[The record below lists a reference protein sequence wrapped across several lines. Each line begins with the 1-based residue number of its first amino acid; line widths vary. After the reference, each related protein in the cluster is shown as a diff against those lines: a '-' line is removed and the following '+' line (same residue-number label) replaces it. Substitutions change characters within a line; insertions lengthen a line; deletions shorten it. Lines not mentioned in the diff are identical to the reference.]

1 MIEKCTSMNLG
12 AFRNYER
19 RSPIIEINGEGW
31 KYQINR
37 VSSKTQKEERSKWLI
52 IRAEK
57 IFKGKES
64 FTRKNISWCPVS
76 LEESQIKGEMW
87 MEYINEFQSFHPIT
101 KQI

>member
-1 MIEKCTSMNLG
+1 MNLG

-19 RSPIIEINGEGW
+19 RSSIIEINGEGW

-37 VSSKTQKEERSKWLI
+37 VSSKTQKKERSKWLT

-64 FTRKNISWCPVS
+64 FTRKSVSWCTIGF
-76 LEESQIKGEMW
+76 EEG
-87 MEYINEFQSFHPIT
+87 
-101 KQI
+101 